1 MDREKLLRAAFDYT
15 VKSFSYLR
23 RTASYE
29 WGFTG
34 WEAEEALTMLR
45 TRRGNCYSYAAVF
58 CLLARQ
64 LGYDAAAVSGGV
76 NWNPRPH
83 GWVEIEFDGVPYI
96 FDTELEMAKKG
107 QYHFWK
113 LAYEDVPW
121 PYHWAETSGEV
132 TEETEETGEEAAAEE
147 AEKAAAE
154 EKTE

>member
-1 MDREKLLRAAFDYT
+1 M
-15 VKSFSYLR
+15 
-23 RTASYE
+23 
-29 WGFTG
+29 
-34 WEAEEALTMLR
+34 
-45 TRRGNCYSYAAVF
+45 
-58 CLLARQ
+58 
-64 LGYDAAAVSGGV
+64 

-113 LAYEDVPW
+113 LAYEEVPW

-132 TEETEETGEEAAAEE
+132 TEETEETGEESAAEE